1 MGIPTTTYLKGKR
14 KLKKPMMK
22 NYERRDDERQKKNIK
37 RIILLVL
44 TLSRRKTK
52 FLWQNGSFLL
62 YFSKLKKKEIKRAKI
77 AKKTNLV
84 KMQLKTPVPNKK
96 RNKKRN

>member
-1 MGIPTTTYLKGKR
+1 MKG
-14 KLKKPMMK
+14 
-22 NYERRDDERQKKNIK
+22 KKNIK

-52 FLWQNGSFLL
+52 FLWQNGSFPL
-62 YFSKLKKKEIKRAKI
+62 YFSKLKKEIERAKI

-84 KMQLKTPVPNKK
+84 KMQLKI
-96 RNKKRN
+96 

>member
-1 MGIPTTTYLKGKR
+1 
-14 KLKKPMMK
+14 MMK
-22 NYERRDDERQKKNIK
+22 YEGGMMKGKKNIK

-77 AKKTNLV
+77 AKK
-84 KMQLKTPVPNKK
+84 
-96 RNKKRN
+96 RI